1 MRLNNLVGRKFG
13 KLTVVEKIGTH
24 YFPSGRS
31 EVVYM
36 CECECGQHKN
46 IFAGNLRTGHTT
58 SCGCVQRETRY
69 IVHTTHGACKRG
81 SKKRRLRTIWEN
93 MKQRCFNSNRPDYK
107 NYGGRG
113 ITICEEWK
121 NDFQLFCDWAMSH
134 GYSDELT
141 IDRIDNDG
149 NYSPENCRWST
160 RLEQR
165 HNRRDS
171 RSTKNTG
178 KGEE

>member
-1 MRLNNLVGRKFG
+1 
-13 KLTVVEKIGTH
+13 
-24 YFPSGRS
+24 
-31 EVVYM
+31 
-36 CECECGQHKN
+36 
-46 IFAGNLRTGHTT
+46 
-58 SCGCVQRETRY
+58 
-69 IVHTTHGACKRG
+69 
-81 SKKRRLRTIWEN
+81 